1 MEKTYNPNS
10 FENKIYQNW
19 ESKGY
24 FNPDNSQAATDNPN
38 KDKPFLITM
47 PPPNVTGVLHQGHA
61 LFASIEDAYARW
73 KRMLGFKVLWLPGTD
88 HAGIATQLMVERL
101 LESEGTSRVKVGRE
115 EFLKRTWQ
123 WKEEHGGIIQKQLRA
138 LGSSCDWSRER
149 FTMDDESNIAVKE
162 SFLRFYHKGLIY
174 RGERLVNWS
183 TGLDTA
189 VSDLEVV
196 KKTVNSNL
204 YHIRYD
210 LEDYSGS
217 LTVATTRPETLF
229 ADTAVAIN
237 PKDDRYKD
245 YEGKKIKLPLTD
257 RTIPIIADEYV
268 DTEFGTGA
276 LKVTPGHD
284 HNDWKIGQRHNLE
297 SLSTID
303 RNGLMMKPA
312 GEFKGM
318 KVKDARKATIA
329 KLEEQGLLLKKEP
342 HTHEV
347 GHCDRS
353 GVAIEPL
360 ISTQWFM
367 KMDSMAKNALAAA
380 KTSNQEKRAL
390 RYFPEFWD
398 KTYFEWLENIQD
410 WCISRQLWWGHQIPA
425 WHCSDCLQITVPKTM
440 SDGEPTKCIHC
451 GSEKITQETDVLDTW
466 YSSGL
471 WPITTLGWPNDSADL
486 NFYYPKT
493 KYSDEREPKELYS
506 LMETGSDIIFFW
518 VSRMLMMCTELMDGR
533 IPFEDVYLH
542 AMVRDEKGQKMSK
555 TKGNVVD
562 PMDIINEHGADA
574 LRLTLLVLSGGGR
587 NVNFNIKRLEGY
599 KAFLNK
605 LWNAVRFTMPNL
617 SDSEV
622 NGESGGGKSIPYKL
636 PSEAE
641 LRESNFVNRWI
652 LSRLN
657 ETIQEVNKYFQD
669 YRFDMAFNTTYQFV
683 WYEFCDW
690 YLECFKSSD
699 KSKTDKQTL
708 AFCINQ
714 ILHLLHPIAPFITEE
729 IYRALP
735 GNADKALMMQPYP
748 EEYDSSTLGNVDDMK
763 TFSNLKELVEGLR
776 NFRTENT
783 ISPKKEIFAC
793 LLKRDEATWPMIAK
807 FVEPLA
813 RLKLSLNESDLEGK
827 STGKVSTANFDIAIP
842 LDGLVD
848 FEAESK
854 RLNTQINKIS
864 KELEGLNKRL
874 SNRSFLERANP
885 AVVEKTEK
893 EQSKLSTKLKSLE
906 ESLAALKA

>member
-1 MEKTYNPNS
+1 MEKTYSPSS
-10 FENKIYQNW
+10 FETKIYQDW

-24 FNPDNSQAATDNPN
+24 FNPDNSQATADNPN

-61 LFASIEDAYARW
+61 LFASIEDAYSRW
-73 KRMLGFKVLWLPGTD
+73 KRMRGFKVLWLPGTD

-101 LESEGTSRVKVGRE
+101 LESEGTSRTEVGRE
-115 EFLKRTWQ
+115 EFLRRTWM

-162 SFLRFYHKGLIY
+162 SFMRFYHKGLIY

-196 KKTVNSNL
+196 KKTINGNL

-210 LEDYSGS
+210 LEDGSGS

-229 ADTAVAIN
+229 ADVAVAIN
-237 PKDDRYKD
+237 PNDERYKG
-245 YEGKKIKLPLTD
+245 YEGKKLKLPLTD
-257 RTIPIIADEYV
+257 RTIPIILDEYV
-268 DTEFGTGA
+268 DLEFGTGA

-284 HNDWKIGQRHNLE
+284 HNDWEIGQRHKLPT
-297 SLSTID
+297 LSAID
-303 RNGLMMKPA
+303 RKGLMMEAA

-318 KVKDARKATIA
+318 KVKECRKATVA

-353 GVAIEPL
+353 GVMIEPL

-367 KMDSMAKNALAAA
+367 KMEKMAENALAAA
-380 KTSNQEKRAL
+380 KTPNQSKRAL
-390 RYFPEFWD
+390 RFFPEFWD

-425 WHCSDCLQITVPKTM
+425 WHCGDCPEITVPKTM
-440 SDGEPTKCIHC
+440 QDGEPKKCESC
-451 GSEKITQETDVLDTW
+451 GSTNISQETDVLDTW

-486 NFYYPKT
+486 NFFYPKT
-493 KYSDEREPKELYS
+493 KFNEERDPKDLYS

-599 KAFLNK
+599 KSFLNK
-605 LWNAVRFTMPNL
+605 LWNAVRFTLPNL
-617 SDSEV
+617 SE
-622 NGESGGGKSIPYKL
+622 GESIPYEM
-636 PSEAE
+636 PSASD
-641 LRESNFVNRWI
+641 LNDSNFVNRWI
-652 LSRLN
+652 LSRLD
-657 ETIQEVNKYFQD
+657 ETIQDVNRYFDD
-669 YRFDMAFNTTYQFV
+669 YRFDMAFNTIYQFV

-690 YLECFKSSD
+690 YLECFKISE
-699 KSKTDKQTL
+699 KTKTDRQTL
-708 AFCINQ
+708 AFCIDQ

-729 IYRALP
+729 IFCALP
-735 GNADKALMMQPYP
+735 GNADKALMMQAYP
-748 EEYDSSTLGNVDDMK
+748 EALPSAGLKDANDMK
-763 TFSNLKELVEGLR
+763 TFADLKELVEGLR

-783 ISPKKEIFAC
+783 ISPKKEIEAC
-793 LLKRDEATWPMIAK
+793 LLKRDESTWSTISNYASMLAK
-807 FVEPLA
+807 VSFGIDEA
-813 RLKLSLNESDLEGK
+813 SLSDK

-854 RLNTQINKIS
+854 RLNAQITKIQ

-874 SNRSFLERANP
+874 SNKGFVERANP
-885 AVVEKTEK
+885 AVVEKAKK
-893 EQSKLSTKLKSLE
+893 EQTDLSTKLKSLE
-906 ESLAALKA
+906 ESLAALKK